1 MFAYSVAAGSEF
13 DGFGVVTDRFL
24 CLLGPEATL
33 EVARDTY
40 RLLDDESADLT
51 EVLTVLTAQHG
62 LVRFAVVE
70 LLDPVSRN
78 FAIAVRGKVALE
90 LEQTSATRLSGASDD
105 AWIST
110 EARGVNTLRLMLESD
125 VPPGDQQLPIRR
137 GVVATSFLS
146 LDNPTA
152 DPQGLTAND
161 EPVNDEIDV
170 KTVPVTRPAMAKAEP
185 AAERAEPAAKAV
197 KPTLKK
203 SRSKA
208 VAIDKPPVKE
218 VDEDTVIGPNGSGE
232 AWVLTLPDGSEV
244 SVGLPIVVGRRPWS
258 VEPKDRKVVH
268 VVAPASQHEISGTHL
283 ELFLDEGGVQARDL
297 NSTNGTVVRTPSRPP
312 RLLHAGGTTTLVA
325 GDILDIGEDFSIAL
339 SARV

>member
-1 MFAYSVAAGSEF
+1 MLGYSELVFAYSVATGSES

-33 EVARDTY
+33 EVARAAY
-40 RLLDDESADLT
+40 KLLDAEDADVTVVLDTLT
-51 EVLTVLTAQHG
+51 TAHG

-78 FAIAVRGKVALE
+78 FAIAVRGKVSLE
-90 LEQTSATRLSGASDD
+90 LEQTSATRLSGASDA

-110 EARGVNTLRLMLESD
+110 EARGVNTLRLMLDSD

-137 GVVATSFLS
+137 GVVATSYLS
-146 LDNPTA
+146 LD
-152 DPQGLTAND
+152 DPDAVT

-170 KTVPVTRPAMAKAEP
+170 KTVPISRPTMEAAK
-185 AAERAEPAAKAV
+185 PAAKQV

-203 SRSKA
+203 PRA
-208 VAIDKPPVKE
+208 KPVVIEKND
-218 VDEDTVIGPNGSGE
+218 VDEDTVIGPKTDGLGD

-258 VEPKDRKVVH
+258 VEPKDREVVH
-268 VVAPASQHEISGTHL
+268 VVAPASKHEISGTHL
-283 ELFLDEGGVQARDL
+283 ELFLDDGGVQARDL
-297 NSTNGTVVRTPSRPP
+297 NSTNGTVVRTPSRAP

>member
-1 MFAYSVAAGSEF
+1 MFAYSVASGPDSV
-13 DGFGVVTDRFL
+13 GFGVVTDRFL

-33 EVARDTY
+33 DVARDTY
-40 RLLDDESADLT
+40 RLLDAEGAEVNDVLDALT
-51 EVLTVLTAQHG
+51 TKHG

-90 LEQTSATRLSGASDD
+90 LEQTSATRLSGASDA

-110 EARGVNTLRLMLESD
+110 EARGVNTLRLMLDSD
-125 VPPGDQQLPIRR
+125 VPAGNQQLPIRR
-137 GVVATSFLS
+137 GVVATSYVS
-146 LDNPTA
+146 LD
-152 DPQGLTAND
+152 DPSAPQVE
-161 EPVNDEIDV
+161 EPVDDEIDV
-170 KTVPVTRPAMAKAEP
+170 KTVPVSRPAMEKAKP
-185 AAERAEPAAKAV
+185 A
-197 KPTLKK
+197 KPSLKK
-203 SRSKA
+203 PRAKP
-208 VAIDKPPVKE
+208 VAIENPAE
-218 VDEDTVIGPNGSGE
+218 NELDEDTIIGPKSTSDDG

-258 VEPKDRKVVH
+258 VEPKDREVVH
-268 VVAPASQHEISGTHL
+268 VVAPASKHEISGTHL

-297 NSTNGTVVRTPSRPP
+297 NSTNGTVVRTQSRPP

>member
-1 MFAYSVAAGSEF
+1 VFAYSVASGP
-13 DGFGVVTDRFL
+13 DPVGFGVVTDRFL
-24 CLLGPEATL
+24 CLLGPEATP

-40 RLLDDESADLT
+40 RLLDAADAEVSDVLDALT
-51 EVLTVLTAQHG
+51 TRHG

-90 LEQTSATRLSGASDD
+90 LEQTSATRLSGASDA

-110 EARGVNTLRLMLESD
+110 EARGVNTLRLMLDSD

-137 GVVATSFLS
+137 GVVATSFVS
-146 LDNPTA
+146 LD
-152 DPQGLTAND
+152 DPSAVPVT
-161 EPVNDEIDV
+161 EPINDEIDV
-170 KTVPVTRPAMAKAEP
+170 KTVSIDRPVMEKVPVEKAKA
-185 AAERAEPAAKAV
+185 A

-203 SRSKA
+203 PRT
-208 VAIDKPPVKE
+208 KPVVIEKE
-218 VDEDTVIGPNGSGE
+218 ELDEDTVIGPQLTGDG
-232 AWVLTLPDGSEV
+232 AVWVLTLPDGSEV

>member
-1 MFAYSVAAGSEF
+1 MLGYSELVFAYSVATGS
-13 DGFGVVTDRFL
+13 DSVGFGVVTDRFL

-40 RLLDDESADLT
+40 RLLDADDADVKDVLDALT
-51 EVLTVLTAQHG
+51 EKHG

-70 LLDPVSRN
+70 LLDPTSRN

-90 LEQTSATRLSGASDD
+90 LEQTSATRLSGASDA

-110 EARGVNTLRLMLESD
+110 EARGVNTLRLMLDSD
-125 VPPGDQQLPIRR
+125 VPPGEQQLPIRR
-137 GVVATSFLS
+137 GVVATSYVS
-146 LDNPTA
+146 LD
-152 DPQGLTAND
+152 DPSALPAE

-170 KTVPVTRPAMAKAEP
+170 KTVSIDRPVMEKAKPA
-185 AAERAEPAAKAV
+185 

-203 SRSKA
+203 PRAKPVVIEKA
-208 VAIDKPPVKE
+208 E
-218 VDEDTVIGPNGSGE
+218 VDEDTVIGPKSSDGD

-244 SVGLPIVVGRRPWS
+244 SDGLPIVVGRRPWS
-258 VEPKDRKVVH
+258 VEPKDREVVH
-268 VVAPASQHEISGTHL
+268 VVAPASKHEISGTHL
-283 ELFLDEGGVQARDL
+283 ELFLDDGGVQARDL

>member
-1 MFAYSVAAGSEF
+1 MRIVFAYSVAAGSEF

-33 EVARDTY
+33 AVARDTY
-40 RLLDDESADLT
+40 RLLDDENADLK
-51 EVLTVLTAQHG
+51 EVLAILTAQHG

-125 VPPGDQQLPIRR
+125 VPPGSQQLPIRR
-137 GVVATSFLS
+137 GVVATSFVS
-146 LDNPTA
+146 LDNPESEVATSV
-152 DPQGLTAND
+152 
-161 EPVNDEIDV
+161 VNDEIDV
-170 KTVPVTRPAMAKAEP
+170 KTVPVTRPPMDK
-185 AAERAEPAAKAV
+185 AEPAAKAA

-203 SRSKA
+203 PRTKPVVIEKA
-208 VAIDKPPVKE
+208 E
-218 VDEDTVIGPNGSGE
+218 VDEDTVIGPVDDGE
-232 AWVLTLPDGSEV
+232 GWVLTLPDGSEV

-283 ELFLDEGGVQARDL
+283 ELFLDEGEVQARDL